1 MARPLD
7 FIALLDGLYV
17 NSSQAATAAG
27 VKRPVVPT
35 WAKRHADFP
44 LGSRPEGS
52 SSTLYSAADFVTWCS
67 HRNLSKPLE
76 QVAVDLAVF
85 GVANAHSRASGVQAV
100 YRFLIFC
107 TVYRQLD
114 YVEGERPTALLRRCA
129 THSLPLAKLAEPYL
143 LSIGLNEFCLFSR
156 LGALVACLS
165 ISPLASFELFLSAL
179 QRGTY
184 QSLSEP
190 VGNFLDDLLDE
201 LGTGVHLHFS
211 RFSREAVSVQLLRFI
226 ATGGLDKLHGVSS
239 SEVGQVEDL
248 VCLFQVFRAAD
259 SLYDP
264 CPDMQLEDAGTAS
277 SIFTYLALDRAHA
290 SYEKYWEEISQIVD
304 DAPENVPIV
313 VLGRSEFL
321 TDPVREGSPARSAH
335 TDMLRYGHMVAV
347 VELGTK
353 TLRSESSVPLAVA
366 VFENHRV
373 SDDTRPRIAAFDLAG
388 CLDSASDRRKAVLHD
403 LGALVYE
410 DWSSAVHSSSGEHA
424 LVAGQSVPWQ
434 VVTVQGIHAGQQTV
448 PGAKPG
454 QERVNAVNVTTRY
467 LQTSLGQELPD
478 LQWRVAQK
486 KRSPGPTVEQL
497 IDRRTLRR
505 VAGHPRSKIPAEL
518 LQPVNPKDAH
528 AWVRVVDKGFMAG
541 ASIPGQLPGVFRGL
555 HATDLAQLGDS
566 VELALPGDIAVS
578 EESAETYLVG
588 ADEGL
593 VIVQSPVFI
602 LRRVGTEGNRS
613 SGLGVL
619 ARLIRAGLQ
628 EQRKAG
634 ARRVT
639 VGSVHV
645 PQVLVDAVF
654 APQEDLSPGAQS
666 LEVELSRLSERR
678 RALQE
683 QLAALDELE
692 QETLAGLSEGTIEFL
707 Q

>member
-1 MARPLD
+1 MTMSLD
-7 FIALLDGLYV
+7 YVALLDGLYV
-17 NSSQAATAAG
+17 NSSQAAAAAG
-27 VKRPVVPT
+27 VKRAVVPT

-44 LGSRPEGS
+44 AGSRLEGS
-52 SSTLYSAADFVTWCS
+52 SATLYSAADFVTWCS
-67 HRNLSKPLE
+67 HRNSPELLE

-85 GVANAHSRASGVQAV
+85 GVANAHSRASDVQAV

-129 THSLPLAKLAEPYL
+129 AQSPTLAKLVEPYL
-143 LSIGLNEFCLFSR
+143 LSTGFDEFRLFSR
-156 LGALVACLS
+156 LGTLVARLS
-165 ISPLASFELFLSAL
+165 VSPLASFELFLSTL
-179 QRGTY
+179 HRGIY

-190 VGNFLDDLLDE
+190 VGNFLADLLDE

-211 RFSREAVSVQLLRFI
+211 RFSREDVSVQLLRFI
-226 ATGGLDKLHGVSS
+226 ATGGLDELHGVSS
-239 SEVGQVEDL
+239 SETGQAAEL
-248 VCLFQVFRAAD
+248 VRLFQVFRAAD

-321 TDPVREGSPARSAH
+321 TGPVREGNAGRSAH
-335 TDMLRYGHMVAV
+335 TDILRYGHMVAV

-434 VVTVQGIHAGQQTV
+434 VVTAQGIHADQQTTL
-448 PGAKPG
+448 GAKPG

-467 LQTSLGQELPD
+467 LQTSRGQELPD

-486 KRSPGPTVEQL
+486 KRSPGPTVKQL
-497 IDRRTLRR
+497 IDQRLLRR

-518 LQPVNPKDAH
+518 LQSVDPKDAP
-528 AWVRVVDKGFMAG
+528 AWVRVVDKEFMAG
-541 ASIPGQLPGVFRGL
+541 ARAPGQLPGGF
-555 HATDLAQLGDS
+555 
-566 VELALPGDIAVS
+566 
-578 EESAETYLVG
+578 
-588 ADEGL
+588 
-593 VIVQSPVFI
+593 
-602 LRRVGTEGNRS
+602 
-613 SGLGVL
+613 
-619 ARLIRAGLQ
+619 
-628 EQRKAG
+628 
-634 ARRVT
+634 
-639 VGSVHV
+639 
-645 PQVLVDAVF
+645 
-654 APQEDLSPGAQS
+654 PGATRYRFGS
-666 LEVELSRLSERR
+666 AR
-678 RALQE
+678 
-683 QLAALDELE
+683 
-692 QETLAGLSEGTIEFL
+692 
-707 Q
+707 

>member
-1 MARPLD
+1 MTMPLD
-7 FIALLDGLYV
+7 YVALLDGLYV
-17 NSSQAATAAG
+17 NSSQAAAAAG
-27 VKRPVVPT
+27 VKRAVIPT

-44 LGSRPEGS
+44 AGSRPEGS
-52 SSTLYSAADFVTWCS
+52 SVTLYSAADFVAWCA
-67 HRNLSKPLE
+67 HRNLPKSLE

-85 GVANAHSRASGVQAV
+85 GVANAHSQAPDIQAV

-107 TVYRQLD
+107 TVHRQLD
-114 YVEGERPTALLRRCA
+114 YVEGERPAALLRRCA
-129 THSLPLAKLAEPYL
+129 AQSLPLAKLAEPYL
-143 LSIGLNEFCLFSR
+143 LSTGLDEFRLFSR
-156 LGALVACLS
+156 LGALVARLS
-165 ISPLASFELFLSAL
+165 VSPLASFELFLSTL

-190 VGNFLDDLLDE
+190 VGNFLADLLDE
-201 LGTGVHLHFS
+201 LGAGVHLHFS
-211 RFSREAVSVQLLRFI
+211 RFSTEAVSVQLLRFI
-226 ATGGLDKLHGVSS
+226 ATGGLDELHGVSS
-239 SEVGQVEDL
+239 SEAGQAADL
-248 VCLFQVFRAAD
+248 VRLFQVFGAVDR
-259 SLYDP
+259 LYDS
-264 CPDMQLEDAGTAS
+264 CPDMQLEAAGTAS

-290 SYEKYWEEISQIVD
+290 SYEKYWEEISQIID
-304 DAPENVPIV
+304 GAPENVPIV

-321 TDPVREGSPARSAH
+321 TGPVREGSPARSAH

-424 LVAGQSVPWQ
+424 LVAGRSVPWQ
-434 VVTVQGIHAGQQTV
+434 VVTVQGTHAGQQTV
-448 PGAKPG
+448 PGVKSG

-467 LQTSLGQELPD
+467 LQTSLGQEMPD

-486 KRSPGPTVEQL
+486 KRSPGPTVKQL
-497 IDRRTLRR
+497 IDRRLLRR

-518 LQPVNPKDAH
+518 LQSVDPKDAH
-528 AWVRVVDKGFMAG
+528 AWVRVVDKEFMAG
-541 ASIPGQLPGVFRGL
+541 ASVPGQLPEVFRGL
-555 HATDLAQLGDS
+555 HATDLAQLDES

-588 ADEGL
+588 TDDGL
-593 VIVQSPVFI
+593 VVVQSPVFI
-602 LRRVGTEGNRS
+602 LRRVGAEGNHA
-613 SGLGVL
+613 SGFGVL

-645 PQVLVDAVF
+645 PQALVDAVL
-654 APQEDLSPGAQS
+654 APQESSPGAQS

-692 QETLAGLSEGTIEFL
+692 QETLAGLSEGTIEFI

>member
-27 VKRPVVPT
+27 VKRTVVPT

-44 LGSRPEGS
+44 SGSRPEGS

-85 GVANAHSRASGVQAV
+85 GVANAHSRASDVQAV

-165 ISPLASFELFLSAL
+165 ISPLASFELFLSTL
-179 QRGTY
+179 HRGSY

-190 VGNFLDDLLDE
+190 VGNFLADLLDE
-201 LGTGVHLHFS
+201 LGAGVHLHFS

-226 ATGGLDKLHGVSS
+226 ATGGLDELHGVSS
-239 SEVGQVEDL
+239 SETGQAAEL
-248 VCLFQVFRAAD
+248 VRLFQVFRAAD

-304 DAPENVPIV
+304 SAPENVPIV

-321 TDPVREGSPARSAH
+321 TGPVREGSAGRSVH

-347 VELGTK
+347 VELGAK
-353 TLRSESSVPLAVA
+353 TLKSESSVPLALA

-373 SDDTRPRIAAFDLAG
+373 SADARPRIAAFDLSG
-388 CLDSASDRRKAVLHD
+388 RLEPASDRRKAVLHD
-403 LGALVYE
+403 LEALIYE

-424 LVAGQSVPWQ
+424 LVAGRSVPWQ
-434 VVTVQGIHAGQQTV
+434 VTTVQGIHAGQQTV

-467 LQTSLGQELPD
+467 LQTSRGQELPD
-478 LQWRVAQK
+478 LQWRVAQT
-486 KRSPGPTVEQL
+486 KRSPGPTVKQL
-497 IDRRTLRR
+497 IDQRLLRR

-518 LQPVNPKDAH
+518 LQSVDPKDAH
-528 AWVRVVDKGFMAG
+528 AWVRVVDKEFMAG
-541 ASIPGQLPGVFRGL
+541 ARVHSRFPEVFRGL
-555 HATDLAQLGDS
+555 YATDLAQLDDS
-566 VELALPGDIAVS
+566 VALALPGDIAVS

-588 ADEGL
+588 ANDGL
-593 VIVQSPVFI
+593 VLVQAPVFI
-602 LRRVGTEGNRS
+602 LRKVGKEKNFVG
-613 SGLGVL
+613 GFEAL
-619 ARLIRAGLQ
+619 ARLVRAGLQ
-628 EQRKAG
+628 EQRRAG
-634 ARRVT
+634 ACRVT
-639 VGSVHV
+639 MGSVHV
-645 PQVLVDAVF
+645 PQELVDAVF
-654 APQEDLSPGAQS
+654 APQEPSPGIQS
-666 LEVELSRLSERR
+666 LEVELSKLSERR
-678 RALQE
+678 RELQE